1 MIKMPKIAY
10 YPGNVA
16 RAASMEVE
24 DCIQPLCKTLGI
36 ELIELPEATSDGG
49 NIIKQ
54 ASSKLQHALVARNLA
69 LAEEKGLDIMTTCA
83 TSHGI
88 MKETM
93 GDLKNDPVYA
103 AQLNNLIARST
114 GVEYRGE
121 ADSWHLLHYLVEEIG
136 LDKVTDSVINP
147 IELNIAPY
155 YGPNMQRAGFCAG
168 DDPFMPNYLEQLI
181 SAIGGTPVNYDLKC
195 QSVGAP
201 SLLTLEKPVMS
212 LISSVISDA
221 KSNGAELIVS
231 ACTVSHA
238 NLDSYQTKAG
248 RKTGKNT
255 SIPVIHLAE
264 LIAFAFGHFPDRLAQ
279 LRTRAILIG
288 G

>member
-1 MIKMPKIAY
+1 MPKIAY

-36 ELIELPEATSDGG
+36 DLIELPEATSDGG

-88 MKETM
+88 MKDTM
-93 GDLKNDPVYA
+93 EDLNNDPVYA

-136 LDKVTDSVINP
+136 LDKVTDAVINP

-248 RKTGKNT
+248 KKTGKNT
-255 SIPVIHLAE
+255 SIPVVHLAE

>member
-1 MIKMPKIAY
+1 M
-10 YPGNVA
+10 
-16 RAASMEVE
+16 
-24 DCIQPLCKTLGI
+24 
-36 ELIELPEATSDGG
+36 IELPEATSDGG

-93 GDLKNDPVYA
+93 GDLQNDPVYA

-121 ADSWHLLHYLVEEIG
+121 ADSWHLLHYLVEQIG
-136 LDKVTDSVINP
+136 LDKVTNAVINP
-147 IELNIAPY
+147 IQLNIAPY

-248 RKTGKNT
+248 KKTGKNT
-255 SIPVIHLAE
+255 SIPVVHLAE

>member
-1 MIKMPKIAY
+1 MPKIAY

-36 ELIELPEATSDGG
+36 DLIELPEATSDGG

-54 ASSKLQHALVARNLA
+54 ASTKLQHALVARNLA

-83 TSHGI
+83 TSHSI
-88 MKETM
+88 MKDTM
-93 GDLKNDPVYA
+93 QDLKDDPIYS

-121 ADSWHLLHYLVEEIG
+121 AESWHLLHYLVEEIG
-136 LDKVTDSVINP
+136 LDKVNDAVINP
-147 IELNIAPY
+147 IDLNIAPY
-155 YGPNMQRAGFCAG
+155 YGPNMQREGFCAQ
-168 DDPFMPNYLEQLI
+168 DDPFMPSYLEQLI
-181 SAIGGTPVNYDLKC
+181 IALGGRPVDYDLKC

-201 SLLTLEKPVMS
+201 SLLTLDKPVMS

-221 KSNGAELIVS
+221 KSNGADIIVS
-231 ACTVSHA
+231 ACTVSHS
-238 NLDSYQTKAG
+238 NLDSYQSKAG

-264 LIAFAFGHFPDRLAQ
+264 LVAFAFGHFPDRLAQ

>member
-1 MIKMPKIAY
+1 MPKIAY

-36 ELIELPEATSDGG
+36 ELIELPQATSDGG

-83 TSHGI
+83 TSHSI
-88 MKETM
+88 MKDTM
-93 GDLKNDPVYA
+93 QDFRDDPVYA

-114 GVEYRGE
+114 GIEYRGE

-136 LDKVTDSVINP
+136 LEKVTDAVVNP
-147 IELNIAPY
+147 IQLKVAPY
-155 YGPNMQRAGFCAG
+155 YGPNMQREGFCG
-168 DDPFMPNYLEQLI
+168 NDDPFMPTYLEQLI
-181 SAIGGTPVNYDLKC
+181 IALGGTPINYDLKC

-221 KSNGAELIVS
+221 KSNGADLIVS

-255 SIPVIHLAE
+255 SIPVVHLAE

>member
-1 MIKMPKIAY
+1 MPKIAY

-24 DCIQPLCKTLGI
+24 DCIQPLCKSLGI
-36 ELIELPEATSDGG
+36 DLIEIPKATSDGG

-54 ASSKLQHALVARNLA
+54 SSPKLQHALVARNLA
-69 LAEEKGLDIMTTCA
+69 LAEDKGLDIMTTCA

-88 MKETM
+88 MCDTIE
-93 GDLKNDPVYA
+93 DLKTDPVYA

-114 GVEYRGE
+114 GLEYKGE
-121 ADSWHLLHYLVEEIG
+121 ASSWHLLHYLVEEIG
-136 LDKVTDSVINP
+136 LDKVTDAVVNP
-147 IELNIAPY
+147 ISLNVAPY
-155 YGPNMQRAGFCAG
+155 YGPYMQREGFCG
-168 DDPFMPNYLEQLI
+168 NDDPFMPDYLEQLI
-181 SAIGGTPVNYDLKC
+181 SALGGIPVDYDLKC

-201 SLLTLEKPVMS
+201 SLLTLDKPVMS

-221 KSNGAELIVS
+221 KSNGADLIVS
-231 ACTVSHA
+231 ACTISHA

-248 RKTGKNT
+248 RKTGKDT
-255 SIPVIHLAE
+255 SIPVVHLAE
-264 LIAFAFGHFPDRLAQ
+264 LVAFAFGHFPDRLAQ

>member
-1 MIKMPKIAY
+1 MVMPKIAY

-36 ELIELPEATSDGG
+36 ELIELPGATSDGG

-54 ASSKLQHALVARNLA
+54 ASTKLQHALVARNLA

-83 TSHGI
+83 TSHSI
-88 MKETM
+88 MCDTIE
-93 GDLKNDPVYA
+93 DLRDDPVYA

-114 GVEYRGE
+114 GVEFRGE
-121 ADSWHLLHYLVEEIG
+121 SNSWHLLHYLVEEIG
-136 LDKVTDSVINP
+136 LDKVNDAVINP
-147 IELNIAPY
+147 IDLSIAPY
-155 YGPNMQRAGFCAG
+155 YGPYMQREGFCAQ
-168 DDPFMPNYLEQLI
+168 DDPYMPTYFEQLI
-181 SAIGGTPVNYDLKC
+181 AALGGKAIDYDLKC

-201 SLLTLEKPVMS
+201 SILTLDKSVMS

-221 KSNGAELIVS
+221 KSNGAELMVS

-248 RKTGKNT
+248 KKTGKNT

-264 LIAFAFGHFPDRLAQ
+264 LVAFAFGHFPDRLAQ
-279 LRTRAILIG
+279 LKTRAILIG